1 MMPAF
6 IKNFAMIRIIL
17 KSFLKVIFQETPLT
31 KYVKQTLKNA
41 IVNGKIQIIRFLFMY
56 RKMDENGIT
65 ISDLATFKC

>member
-6 IKNFAMIRIIL
+6 IKNFAMRRIIL

-41 IVNGKIQIIRFLFMY
+41 IVNGNKIQIFNFFSCTEKWTKKELPYQI
-56 RKMDENGIT
+56 
-65 ISDLATFKC
+65 